1 MAASQPD
8 CHFGKSRSSHIHSQI
23 QEPQLKLLSLADFAG
38 RKEGLATAARDLA
51 GDCLYSYQRILE
63 KEQDP
68 ELVITLPPA
77 ADRAARQPQ
86 LPAAPQP
93 AAGDG
98 PAEGKPGREEQPVS
112 GPQAAAAAPQG
123 AVTQH
128 VQRAC
133 AEQLLWQS
141 RMQCNASWR
150 PSCLTT
156 AGFLHQGTPHAV
168 KPSSSTSG

>member
-1 MAASQPD
+1 M
-8 CHFGKSRSSHIHSQI
+8 SSHIHSGI
-23 QEPQLKLLSLADFAG
+23 STKAAVTVDFAG

-63 KEQDP
+63 KERDP

-77 ADRAARQPQ
+77 ADRAAQQPQ
-86 LPAAPQP
+86 PPAAPQP

-98 PAEGKPGREEQPVS
+98 PAEGKPGEEQPVS

-128 VQRAC
+128 VQRA
-133 AEQLLWQS
+133 
-141 RMQCNASWR
+141 
-150 PSCLTT
+150 
-156 AGFLHQGTPHAV
+156 
-168 KPSSSTSG
+168 